1 MKLKQYD
8 VRSVHTCTITGR
20 KFYQV
25 LISYAGVSR
34 VKKVWI
40 D

>member
-25 LISYAGVSR
+25 VVSYGACAR